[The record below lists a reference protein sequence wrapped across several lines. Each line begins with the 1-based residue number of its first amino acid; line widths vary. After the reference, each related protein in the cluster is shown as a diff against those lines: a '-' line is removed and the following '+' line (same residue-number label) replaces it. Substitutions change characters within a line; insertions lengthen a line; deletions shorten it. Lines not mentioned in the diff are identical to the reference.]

1 MKKIYTFYTLSTK
14 SDIENIRYVGVTTK
28 TIDQRLYH
36 HKYCAKHETK
46 RGLPVH
52 KWMFSHYEKGD
63 DIIITKIDEC
73 DISCW
78 EDREKYW
85 INHYKNLGFE
95 LMNIS
100 EGGCGVITK
109 EMREQSSIDR
119 SSNKHK
125 KAIIALLKDGTF
137 YKEFDSIKQATEEL
151 GLRSHSAIG
160 NVLKGRAKSS
170 GGYLWVYKKDY
181 DESLQYTYNKIEKGT
196 KVYEFEIDGTLLNV
210 YPSKKYFEKLDG
222 WSFNGVQSAIKNKT
236 IYHDHYW
243 STNDSI
249 DISEYEPYFY
259 YQEIDSDGN
268 IIEMFRTQQEICD
281 KYNISP
287 AVVCTNIKENKLIKG
302 NKISKL

>member
-1 MKKIYTFYTLSTK
+1 
-14 SDIENIRYVGVTTK
+14 
-28 TIDQRLYH
+28 
-36 HKYCAKHETK
+36 
-46 RGLPVH
+46 
-52 KWMFSHYEKGD
+52 MFSHYEKGD